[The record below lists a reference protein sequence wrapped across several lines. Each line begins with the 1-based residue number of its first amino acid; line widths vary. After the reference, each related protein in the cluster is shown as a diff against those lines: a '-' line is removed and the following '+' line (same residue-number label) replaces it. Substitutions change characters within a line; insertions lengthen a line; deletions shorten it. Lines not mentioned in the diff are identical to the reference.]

1 MSSIQDLLKD
11 VSGNAIISIDTVTPV
26 ALKGGA
32 SNPMK
37 GKVHK
42 VMIGGNVMVFTNKTI
57 NGYEAMVERRLAK
70 EGKDPASF
78 QLGQR
83 QWGKR
88 IEGTP
93 FVEHNGEMYLEVIF
107 LKPGKSYY
115 ELNAQ
120 QINPEFIEGLPEKK
134 AEGEQGGL
142 DNKVVIR
149 TFKVS
154 NIAGI
159 TINGEHHV
167 L

>member
-1 MSSIQDLLKD
+1 MHLDRRLGQFQVIGDFLRYD
-11 VSGNAIISIDTVTPV
+11 NTTSGAVGVKENIFANIVKNA
-26 ALKGGA
+26 
-32 SNPMK
+32 
-37 GKVHK
+37 
-42 VMIGGNVMVFTNKTI
+42 NVTNKTI